1 MKDYSSDPL
10 LRLMKNAPAAPAI
23 TTTPMI
29 VKRYVPIPPVDGRD
43 PSLVSFILVV
53 CVRTEKL
60 RGFLE
65 KKFNTIHILSFEERM
80 FPEIEQEACL
90 EIGRAHV

>member
-53 CVRTEKL
+53 CVRTSL
-60 RGFLE
+60 A
-65 KKFNTIHILSFEERM
+65 IPLSSSATSSVALTSVVFTEYPCGAVTSLKR
-80 FPEIEQEACL
+80 PENNS
-90 EIGRAHV
+90 